1 MFIYC
6 SDNVQIMGLLLV
18 MMLMLRLSRLR
29 GMTMDYE
36 PGDEDNGGCP

>member
-1 MFIYC
+1 MFRLC
-6 SDNVQIMGLLLV
+6 LDNIQITGLLLV
-18 MMLMLRLSRLR
+18 MMVMFRLSR